1 MVIAMKEGDAEG
13 LATSG
18 LTVEELYRIAAEN
31 ANYGFAHRGFVLK
44 ISPEFT
50 IEEVGKQINR
60 GEFGFQ
66 YFNDPM
72 YWVAFKKE
80 FHILLC
86 SKDKKYQ
93 KLRSN
98 LAKSNEKGLLAVVWE
113 ISDAIAGS
121 LGVVA
126 GELVPICAI
135 CLIAVLKLGKE
146 TFCHAK
152 TLDVRVGPE

>member
-1 MVIAMKEGDAEG
+1 MVAMKEDDAEG
-13 LATSG
+13 LTTSG
-18 LTVEELYRIAAEN
+18 LTVEELFRIAAEN

-66 YFNDPM
+66 YFSDPM

-86 SKDKKYQ
+86 TKHRKYR

-98 LAKSNEKGLLAVVWE
+98 LAKSNDKAQLAVVTG
-113 ISDAIAGS
+113 ISAAIAGS

-146 TFCHAK
+146 AFCQAK
-152 TLDVRVGPE
+152 TQDVRVGPE